1 MAEIADGIRIVE
13 PVQEHFES
21 YQKACE
27 KMRAYLSDETINDP
41 VGKRESK
48 GFIFAMDSFR
58 VGSQEEFTAKIV
70 DFYKNKRECEAT
82 GQPLNRRNGPELFYF
97 VVKGDEIIGSVID
110 RRQPMDGFL
119 VEIGLKSFEM
129 WIKFTPA
136 TELRVTTSTVLLHEH
151 KGKGYAGEIKKQL
164 FDKLHEQG
172 IDEVAAT
179 AEADNERSNKAQN
192 KLVEN
197 YGGYSYSFSG
207 LNPETG
213 IVINYNRYVVNT
225 DTSGRSKDL
234 YKNNHH
240 NRITPG
246 QQNKDNNLADRIK
259 RLRELSASTQV
270 PYKPQPISKENL
282 HGLRYVPNFDKGSR

>member
-97 VVKGDEIIGSVID
+97 VVKGDEIIGSVNA
-110 RRQPMDGFL
+110 RPQPMDVFD
-119 VEIGLKSFEM
+119 VENGLKTCEK
-129 WIKFTPA
+129 WHKFSAGTGV
-136 TELRVTTSTVLLHEH
+136 RVTTSTVL
-151 KGKGYAGEIKKQL
+151 
-164 FDKLHEQG
+164 LHEQG

>member
-97 VVKGDEIIGSVID
+97 VVKGDVILCGYGFTAEPDYLYQINRNTGEVID
-110 RRQPMDGFL
+110 RLSLKKAPDLIVEQDG
-119 VEIGLKSFEM
+119 
-129 WIKFTPA
+129 
-136 TELRVTTSTVLLHEH
+136 
-151 KGKGYAGEIKKQL
+151 
-164 FDKLHEQG
+164 KLYVH
-172 IDEVAAT
+172 T
-179 AEADNERSNKAQN
+179 
-192 KLVEN
+192 
-197 YGGYSYSFSG
+197 YSY
-207 LNPETG
+207 NY
-213 IVINYNRYVVNT
+213 VIGM
-225 DTSGRSKDL
+225 D
-234 YKNNHH
+234 
-240 NRITPG
+240 
-246 QQNKDNNLADRIK
+246 
-259 RLRELSASTQV
+259 
-270 PYKPQPISKENL
+270 
-282 HGLRYVPNFDKGSR
+282 VPNEF

>member
-1 MAEIADGIRIVE
+1 MAEIADEIRIVE

-82 GQPLNRRNGPELFYF
+82 GQPLNRRNGSELFYF
-97 VVKGDEIIGSVID
+97 VVKGDEIIGSVN
-110 RRQPMDGFL
+110 
-119 VEIGLKSFEM
+119 
-129 WIKFTPA
+129 A
-136 TELRVTTSTVLLHEH
+136 
-151 KGKGYAGEIKKQL
+151 
-164 FDKLHEQG
+164 
-172 IDEVAAT
+172 
-179 AEADNERSNKAQN
+179 
-192 KLVEN
+192 LVEN

-213 IVINYNRYVVNT
+213 RVINCNRYVVNT